1 MGSREESEETIY
13 QTKTKQ
19 EFFFFGEGIFILK
32 WDSSAHTPG
41 YILGKQ
47 HHCVVITT
55 QTAEAAES
63 KGWKCLHMSVAVSH
77 RKENPL
83 GEYLRWGGCIVV
95 CKDSGTI
102 QRKNFPPISPEN
114 KQGQRPASQ
123 HMKNKSKKQSMWL
136 GSSWG
141 AHGLLRPI
149 KNEMRGDSE
158 FTETKF
164 LRRGSKVEFRLI
176 YWKTK

>member
-1 MGSREESEETIY
+1 MPDRESRKFLPSSLPLPLAPKVMPMGSREESEETIY

-83 GEYLRWGGCIVV
+83 GEYLR
-95 CKDSGTI
+95 
-102 QRKNFPPISPEN
+102 
-114 KQGQRPASQ
+114 
-123 HMKNKSKKQSMWL
+123 
-136 GSSWG
+136 
-141 AHGLLRPI
+141 
-149 KNEMRGDSE
+149 
-158 FTETKF
+158 
-164 LRRGSKVEFRLI
+164 
-176 YWKTK
+176 